1 MVVQHNLTAF
11 NSNRMLGITTS
22 AQAKSTEKLSS
33 GYKVNRAAD
42 DAAGLAIS
50 EKMRRQIRGLTQ
62 ASANC
67 QDGISICQIADG
79 ALNEVHDMLKR
90 CEELAI
96 KASNDT
102 NTEQDREFIQKELD
116 QLAEEI
122 DRVHTTTVFNERNVF
137 SDLGIDP
144 SYMEAQ
150 NSSIHN
156 ATFNKDGSLSFIT
169 DTGITVE
176 VGLVDADGNRV
187 SAPADTN
194 ATGTVNSDSVSN
206 SGLAQF
212 AVKAAANAV
221 SKLAAAYPNL
231 FGSASTNNIQ
241 VGLDLSNI
249 DGNGRTLATAALSL
263 SSSSDNTIMSYRM
276 KIDTSDYGIAAFDS
290 YTDAKKADLA
300 GVIAHEMT
308 HLMMY
313 DTVTTK
319 MLGSDMFPD
328 WFIEGTAQTSSGDNG
343 HLSYSLNPSSS
354 DAAIRSYMGKLFEK
368 PYGPGYLAT
377 AYLGMSASGADMS
390 NVTSANIAKGL
401 DNILIAVSQGKS
413 FDEAI
418 KENTGNKFSS
428 LSNFQQTFKSAGGD
442 SLAFVHDFLN
452 ARGTNGAGSILY
464 PLNTPE
470 STAFAPSSLVTSAGS
485 YTINPE
491 NTWYS
496 NGYGTN
502 ITWPKPGIGGGT
514 GGDDGN
520 AFVIQAGAE
529 AGQFI
534 YINRYNVSA
543 GALFGGQKMDVTGA
557 YREPGNGEQGDVVYG
572 DAASRADTIDI
583 IKEADRRVSVV
594 RSYYGAVQN
603 RLEHTIKNLDNVV
616 ENTTAAESLIRDTD
630 MAREMVRYSNLNI
643 LAQAGTSMLAQANQS
658 NQTVL
663 SLLS

>member
-96 KASNDT
+96 KAANDT

-144 SYMEAQ
+144 SYMEAP
-150 NSSIHN
+150 NSAIRN

-221 SKLAAAYPNL
+221 NKLATAYPNL

-249 DGNGRTLATAALSL
+249 DGNGGTLATAALSL

-276 KIDTSDYGIAAFDS
+276 KIDTSDYGITAFDS
-290 YTDAKKADLA
+290 YTDAQKADLA

-319 MLGSDMFPD
+319 MLGSDRFPD

-343 HLSYSLNPSSS
+343 HLSYVLNPSSS
-354 DAAIRSYMGKLFEK
+354 DAAIKSYMGELLSK
-368 PYGPGYLAT
+368 PYGAGYLAT

-401 DNILIAVSQGKS
+401 DKILTAVSQGKS
-413 FDEAI
+413 FDDAI
-418 KENTGNKFSS
+418 KESTGNKFTS
-428 LSNFQQTFKSAGGD
+428 LGNFQQTFRSAGSD
-442 SLAFVHDFLN
+442 SLAFAHDFLN
-452 ARGTNGAGSILY
+452 ARGANGAGSILY

-502 ITWPKPGIGGGT
+502 ITWPKPGTGGGT

-543 GALFGGQKMDVTGA
+543 DALFGGQKMDVTGA
-557 YREPGNGEQGDVVYG
+557 YREPGNGEQGNVVYG
-572 DAASRADTIDI
+572 DAASRADTLDI

-630 MAREMVRYSNLNI
+630 MAKEMVRYSNLNI

-663 SLLS
+663 SLLG

>member
-1 MVVQHNLTAF
+1 MVIQHNLTAF

-144 SYMEAQ
+144 SYMEAR

-249 DGNGRTLATAALSL
+249 DGNGGTLATAALSL
-263 SSSSDNTIMSYRM
+263 TSSSDNTVMSYRM
-276 KIDTSDYGIAAFDS
+276 KIDTSDYGITAFDS

-328 WFIEGTAQTSSGDNG
+328 WFIEGAAQTSSGDNG

-354 DAAIRSYMGKLFEK
+354 DASIKSYMGELFKK

-401 DNILIAVSQGKS
+401 DNILTAVSQGKS

-502 ITWPKPGIGGGT
+502 ITWPKPGTGGGT

-572 DAASRADTIDI
+572 DAASRADTLDI

-630 MAREMVRYSNLNI
+630 MAKEMVRYSNLNI